1 MINATLGGS
10 PSGIKF
16 SGSVSA
22 YIVHFDLCNCEG
34 LCVDPVCIH
43 PVRAAE
49 MISEHIENT
58 TPAVHPVVAEH
69 AAVV

>member
-1 MINATLGGS
+1 MELS
-10 PSGIKF
+10 
-16 SGSVSA
+16 SVA
-22 YIVHFDLCNCEG
+22 PCLHILYISICVIVRLN
-34 LCVDPVCIH
+34 CVDPVCIH